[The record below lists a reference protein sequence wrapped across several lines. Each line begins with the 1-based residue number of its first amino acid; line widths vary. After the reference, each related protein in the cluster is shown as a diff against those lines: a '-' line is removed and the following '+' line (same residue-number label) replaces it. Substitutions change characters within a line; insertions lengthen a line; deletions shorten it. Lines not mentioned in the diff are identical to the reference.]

1 MRQLKRSRL
10 STYYVKNRSTEK
22 NNEGVPTDVYSEA
35 FSVKGEIWP
44 ATSKRQVEMYGD
56 RISNISNMRIP
67 GRYTITL
74 AGKNVISVLLEGGNV
89 IKPGDGL
96 CVYAQ
101 PDQDP
106 DYRVLS
112 ITPYKPLKMEIE
124 RI

>member
-10 STYYVKNRSTEK
+10 STYYVKNRTTEK
-22 NNEGVPTDVYSEA
+22 NNEGVTTDIYSEA
-35 FSVKGEIWP
+35 FSVRGEIWP

-56 RISNISNMRIP
+56 RITNISNMRIT

-74 AGKNVISVLLEGGNV
+74 AGKNVISVLLEDGGV
-89 IKPGDGL
+89 IKPGDGI
-96 CVYAQ
+96 CVLAG

>member
-1 MRQLKRSRL
+1 
-10 STYYVKNRSTEK
+10 
-22 NNEGVPTDVYSEA
+22 
-35 FSVKGEIWP
+35 
-44 ATSKRQVEMYGD
+44 
-56 RISNISNMRIP
+56 MRIT

-74 AGKNVISVLLEGGNV
+74 AGKNVLSVLLEDGNT
-89 IKPGDGL
+89 IKPGDGM
-96 CVYAQ
+96 CVFAQ